1 MNHSFD
7 AVGTSLLLNPRSLR
21 FSHMLSSRSSTVLHG
36 PFVSVIHFRLHF
48 VKGFRLIHGFACDV
62 QLFQHCLLKRT
73 VLPLLTLLS
82 SFV

>member
-1 MNHSFD
+1 
-7 AVGTSLLLNPRSLR
+7 
-21 FSHMLSSRSSTVLHG
+21 MLSSRSFTVLHG